1 MQELDRSM
9 EAIKAYQVLSELY
22 AGGAI
27 ESAVNNS
34 LTNTGTIITYIVTI
48 LVALTA
54 IALPLTQQSLQWMED
69 KYGSESLVKY
79 LNKNAPIRADS
90 IVPRVLGFMAV
101 MLAFYIVSKA
111 LPVFL
116 QASILLTLVGYF
128 VYVVTMY
135 ALYFSYVFKN
145 LSSSTYIHEQMLKK
159 VKNLNDVT
167 VEEVVVLMDIEGA
180 RLKNILEVNSL
191 SEGSAKLGYSL
202 MHDET
207 GRLVEHMKIYLAG
220 LHKIL
225 NGLPKDAPQK
235 KYTKVANLLSYFS
248 FQLLGD
254 SKYEISL
261 NQLQD
266 VALWVESERGDS
278 YKPLLSARFLM
289 ELHSSKHKSNVSIND
304 LIGYMKLLIRLTKDE
319 AQKVVEELY
328 ERICDTYGH
337 GSYHSREN
345 LCYFFHYKTKNHLWQ
360 SDLSEQLER
369 LLADNSNVITRE
381 ELLVILESLSIDI
394 EDASELVDEFIST
407 LWDVDFSCAIERL
420 SYSFLVYLHPREG
433 CLLALCDA
441 INPLRSDVH
450 NISEGILPN
459 SIDAIFKSA
468 IGAQQLEHIEFW
480 DTPKEKIIHS
490 CAVLLVYE
498 IIKCLYKG
506 AKPLLNA
513 RSYDYTDLDY
523 LILVAERLK
532 IAVRTVVSISAVSNF
547 ISRHYRTVDEVL
559 KSTEELLINAQD
571 GFNQHKIE
579 LEKGGSLDNEVVSNL
594 EKVYQEAVENSLLLP
609 IILRNVKLAGK
620 STFTF
625 KGSFPRA
632 TFLKNTNTHIDFS
645 SFGSTIREYLSRQ
658 FYMILKKKGTCLIS
672 SFPVTRSNV
681 ELVVLTSGVFDYL
694 SANGFCFTNEEITW
708 ADGSKSNYFI
718 VEIRGYDTFYCA
730 TSSDVIFKFQIGKR
744 SPYEFELIDNG
755 KELKT
760 ELRLFFTANV

>member
-1 MQELDRSM
+1 M

-34 LTNTGTIITYIVTI
+34 LTNTGTIITYITTI

-90 IVPRVLGFMAV
+90 IVPRVLLYMAV

-111 LPVFL
+111 LPVSL
-116 QASILLTLVGYF
+116 QAFILLTLVVYF
-128 VYVVTMY
+128 VYVVTVY
-135 ALYFSYVFKN
+135 ALYFSYVFKY
-145 LSSSTYIHEQMLKK
+145 LSSSSYIHEQVLKK
-159 VKNLNDVT
+159 VKNLNEVT

-180 RLKNILEVNSL
+180 RLKDILEVNSL
-191 SEGSAKLGYSL
+191 SEGATKLGYSL
-202 MHDET
+202 MNDET
-207 GRLVEHMKIYLAG
+207 GQLVEHMKTYLAG

-225 NGLPKDAPQK
+225 NGLPKDVPQK
-235 KYTKVANLLSYFS
+235 KYTNVANLLSYFS

-261 NQLQD
+261 NQLKD
-266 VALWVESERGDS
+266 LALWVESERGDS

-289 ELHSSKHKSNVSIND
+289 ELYSSKHKSNVNIND
-304 LIGYMKLLIRLTKDE
+304 LIGYIKFLIRLTKDE
-319 AQKVVEELY
+319 PQKVVEELY
-328 ERICDTYGH
+328 KRICDTYGH
-337 GSYHSREN
+337 GNYHSRES
-345 LCYFFHYKTKNHLWQ
+345 LCYFFHYKTKSYLWK

-369 LLADNSNVITRE
+369 LLADKSHVVNRE
-381 ELLVILESLSIDI
+381 ELLVILGSLSIDI

-420 SYSFLVYLHPREG
+420 SYSFLVYFHPREG
-433 CLLALCDA
+433 CLLSLCDS

-450 NISEGILPN
+450 NISKGILPN
-459 SIDAIFKSA
+459 STDAIFKSA

-506 AKPLLNA
+506 TKPLLNT
-513 RSYDYTDLDY
+513 RSYDYVDLDY
-523 LILVAERLK
+523 LILVAKRLK
-532 IAVRTVVSISAVSNF
+532 IAVRNVVSISAVSNF

-559 KSTEELLINAQD
+559 NSTEELLIKAQD

-579 LEKGGSLDNEVVSNL
+579 LENEGALDNEVVSNL
-594 EKVYQEAVENSLLLP
+594 ERVYQEAVVNSPLLP
-609 IILRNVKLAGK
+609 IILRNIKLAGK

-625 KGSFPRA
+625 KGSFSRT

-658 FYMILKKKGTCLIS
+658 FYMILQKKGTCLVS
-672 SFPVTRSNV
+672 TFPVTRSNV
-681 ELVVLTSGVFDYL
+681 ELVVLTSGVFNYL
-694 SANGFCFTNEEITW
+694 SANGFYFTEEEITW

-730 TSSDVIFKFQIGKR
+730 TSSDVLFKFQIGKR

-760 ELRLFFTANV
+760 ELRLFFTANI